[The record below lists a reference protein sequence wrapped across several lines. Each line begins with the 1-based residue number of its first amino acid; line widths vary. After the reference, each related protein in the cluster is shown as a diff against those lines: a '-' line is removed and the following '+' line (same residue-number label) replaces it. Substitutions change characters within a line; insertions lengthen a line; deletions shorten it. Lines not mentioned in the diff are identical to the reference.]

1 MTKPELKEFI
11 KKCFVEMLT
20 EDFIQKSVNQI
31 IKEKIVIEVGAP
43 SFKIGKQKLEE
54 DTEEDDEEPARIP
67 PPKKKGNPLVEYKS
81 KLSPADRKRM
91 HQSVL
96 IDGDPDNGRVDPS
109 RVSLFKDPAMQQMA
123 QDTVEHQLELAEQ
136 EKEKSKFT
144 QAELDLVNPNRANA
158 ILDAVEKR

>member
-11 KKCFVEMLT
+11 KKCFMEMLT
-20 EDFIQKSVNQI
+20 EEFIQKSVNQI

-43 SFKIGKQKLEE
+43 SFKIGKQRLEE
-54 DTEEDDEEPARIP
+54 DAEEDEEPANIP
-67 PPKKKGNPLVEYKS
+67 SPKKKVNPLVEYKT
-81 KLSPADRKRM
+81 KLPADVRKRI

>member
-11 KKCFVEMLT
+11 KKCFMEMLT
-20 EDFIQKSVNQI
+20 EEFIQKSVNQI
-31 IKEKIVIEVGAP
+31 IKERIVINIPTP
-43 SFKIGKQKLEE
+43 SFSIGKQKLEE
-54 DTEEDDEEPARIP
+54 DIEEDEEPTRIP
-67 PPKKKGNPLVEYKS
+67 QPKKKGNPLVEYKS
-81 KLSPADRKRM
+81 KLSPEDRKRI

-144 QAELDLVNPNRANA
+144 QAELDIVNPNRANA